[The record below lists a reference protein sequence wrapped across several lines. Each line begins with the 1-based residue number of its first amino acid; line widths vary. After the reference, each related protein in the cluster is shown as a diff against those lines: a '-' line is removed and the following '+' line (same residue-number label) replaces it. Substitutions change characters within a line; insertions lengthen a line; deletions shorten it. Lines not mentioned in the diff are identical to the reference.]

1 MLPQNLCF
9 TIKKMNIPSE
19 FVLKRRKAHK
29 KTCFA
34 PLCRDHYDHLL
45 QKTTSY
51 FTAVATEKSM
61 RYSVVRS
68 KEQC

>member
-29 KTCFA
+29 KTCLA
-34 PLCRDHYDHLL
+34 PLCCDHYDHLL
-45 QKTTSY
+45 QKRPVISQSLRQRR
-51 FTAVATEKSM
+51 A
-61 RYSVVRS
+61 
-68 KEQC
+68 

>member
-29 KTCFA
+29 KRVLRRFVVIIM
-34 PLCRDHYDHLL
+34 
-45 QKTTSY
+45 TTYCKNDQLFHSRCDREEHE
-51 FTAVATEKSM
+51 V
-61 RYSVVRS
+61 
-68 KEQC
+68 

>member
-29 KTCFA
+29 KRVLRRFVVIIM
-34 PLCRDHYDHLL
+34 
-45 QKTTSY
+45 TTYCKKRPVISQSLRQRR
-51 FTAVATEKSM
+51 A
-61 RYSVVRS
+61 
-68 KEQC
+68 